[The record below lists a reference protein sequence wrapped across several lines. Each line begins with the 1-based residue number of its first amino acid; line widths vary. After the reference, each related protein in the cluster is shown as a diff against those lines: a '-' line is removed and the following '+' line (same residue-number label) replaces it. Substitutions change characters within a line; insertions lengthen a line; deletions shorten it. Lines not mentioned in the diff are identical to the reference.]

1 MTDTPVDQDVIDMLT
16 TDHQEVLDLLQQI
29 KITTNADERRDL
41 ADTVISELVRHSVAE
56 EMYVYPAMKK
66 YLLDGDEAV
75 DHDVEEH
82 KELEQTM
89 KKLESVEAQTPEFER
104 LLGELEDILRDH
116 VGDEE
121 NEQFP
126 QLRAQV
132 PREELIEI
140 GAKVE
145 NAKKLAPTRPHPL
158 APNNEVFHK
167 LVGPGVGLV
176 DRLRDKLSGAPPKLF
191 GTQISNSRDH
201 SLSRTVS
208 PRAGTWS
215 TWPGSRSRISSR

>member
-1 MTDTPVDQDVIDMLT
+1 M
-16 TDHQEVLDLLQQI
+16 
-29 KITTNADERRDL
+29 
-41 ADTVISELVRHSVAE
+41 ISELVRHSVAE

-66 YLLDGDEAV
+66 YLPDGDEAV

-89 KKLESVEAQTPEFER
+89 KKLESVDAQSPEFTQ

-116 VGDEE
+116 VSDEE

-140 GAKVE
+140 GGKVE

-176 DRLRDKLSGAPPKLF
+176 DRLRGKLTG
-191 GTQISNSRDH
+191 
-201 SLSRTVS
+201 
-208 PRAGTWS
+208 RAS
-215 TWPGSRSRISSR
+215 

>member
-1 MTDTPVDQDVIDMLT
+1 MTDTPVDQDVVDILT
-16 TDHQEVLDLLQQI
+16 TDHHEVLDLLQQI
-29 KITTNADERRDL
+29 QITANSEERRDL
-41 ADTVISELVRHSVAE
+41 ADTVIRELVRHSVAE
-56 EMYVYPAMKK
+56 EMYVYPDMKK
-66 YLLDGDEAV
+66 YLPDVDEAV

-89 KKLESVEAQTPEFER
+89 KKLESVDAQSPEFTQ

-116 VGDEE
+116 VSDEE

-140 GAKVE
+140 GGKVE
-145 NAKKLAPTRPHPL
+145 NAKRLAPTRPHPL

-176 DRLRDKLSGAPPKLF
+176 DRLRGKLTG
-191 GTQISNSRDH
+191 
-201 SLSRTVS
+201 
-208 PRAGTWS
+208 RAS
-215 TWPGSRSRISSR
+215 